1 MKKKNGLIIA
11 SHGYFANEAL
21 NSVKMISGDIDEE
34 IIRTYSMTLGKDLDT
49 VVEEIN
55 DEILNLSRSV
65 ENVYLFTDLMGGTPS
80 NAYITNSL
88 NHSELNINVVNGF
101 NLPLLLSFV
110 LNINNDIDIDF
121 LLEEAKLAII
131 KVNNK
136 LNEEGGEL

>member
-1 MKKKNGLIIA
+1 MDNLAELSTLPTTVLGKTDVPFYANTQMIIQKMKKKNGLIIA

-80 NAYITNSL
+80 NASITS
-88 NHSELNINVVNGF
+88 
-101 NLPLLLSFV
+101 
-110 LNINNDIDIDF
+110 
-121 LLEEAKLAII
+121 
-131 KVNNK
+131 
-136 LNEEGGEL
+136 

>member
-65 ENVYLFTDLMGGTPS
+65 ENVYLFADLMGGTPS
-80 NAYITNSL
+80 NASITNSL

-131 KVNNK
+131 KVRICKN
-136 LNEEGGEL
+136 

>member
-65 ENVYLFTDLMGGTPS
+65 ENVYLFTDLMSGTPS
-80 NAYITNSL
+80 NASITNSL

>member
-65 ENVYLFTDLMGGTPS
+65 ENVYLFTDLIGGTPS
-80 NAYITNSL
+80 NASLTNSL

>member
-80 NAYITNSL
+80 NASIL
-88 NHSELNINVVNGF
+88 M
-101 NLPLLLSFV
+101 LLMV
-110 LNINNDIDIDF
+110 LICRYCYHLF
-121 LLEEAKLAII
+121 
-131 KVNNK
+131 
-136 LNEEGGEL
+136 

>member
-80 NAYITNSL
+80 NASITSSL

>member
-80 NAYITNSL
+80 NASITNSL

-101 NLPLLLSFV
+101 NLPLLLSLV

>member
-1 MKKKNGLIIA
+1 
-11 SHGYFANEAL
+11 
-21 NSVKMISGDIDEE
+21 
-34 IIRTYSMTLGKDLDT
+34 MTLGKDLDT

-80 NAYITNSL
+80 NASITNSL

>member
-80 NAYITNSL
+80 NASITNSL

-121 LLEEAKLAII
+121 SLEEAKLAII

>member
-80 NAYITNSL
+80 NASITYSL

>member
-65 ENVYLFTDLMGGTPS
+65 ENVYLFADLMGGTPS
-80 NAYITNSL
+80 NASITNSL

>member
-1 MKKKNGLIIA
+1 MLRI
-11 SHGYFANEAL
+11 
-21 NSVKMISGDIDEE
+21 
-34 IIRTYSMTLGKDLDT
+34 
-49 VVEEIN
+49 
-55 DEILNLSRSV
+55 
-65 ENVYLFTDLMGGTPS
+65 FTDLMGGTPS
-80 NAYITNSL
+80 NASITNSL